1 MVHSQDKPKMSIVH
15 TYPPD
20 IPKISSKYT
29 KVILKVSLSDKEI
42 SHLACKGPQNRPYL
56 LADLFC
62 SL

>member
-29 KVILKVSLSDKEI
+29 KVILKISLF
-42 SHLACKGPQNRPYL
+42 G
-56 LADLFC
+56 
-62 SL
+62 